1 MGPFGLDALRSR
13 LLTPRAVLHAVSAQF
28 GMEAE
33 VHPLLDIDIEEDKNN
48 LGYIADVREHTPVSR
63 PFRWRSL
70 S

>member
-1 MGPFGLDALRSR
+1 
-13 LLTPRAVLHAVSAQF
+13 
-28 GMEAE
+28 MEAE